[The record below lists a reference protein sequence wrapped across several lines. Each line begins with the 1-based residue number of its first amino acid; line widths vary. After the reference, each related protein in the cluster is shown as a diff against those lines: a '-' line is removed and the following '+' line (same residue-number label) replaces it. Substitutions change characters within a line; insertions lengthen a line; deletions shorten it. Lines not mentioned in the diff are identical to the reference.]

1 MEKNKLD
8 FSKMTPEEFLKVAFT
23 EAARQEI
30 VELEAMDI
38 EAMDIEVSHPTEAQ
52 RKEIEDL
59 IAKMKTE

>member
-1 MEKNKLD
+1 MKEHN
-8 FSKMTPEEFLKVAFT
+8 FSRMTQEEFLKAAFE

-30 VELEAMDI
+30 AELEAI
-38 EAMDIEVSHPTEAQ
+38 AFEVPPPTEAQ